1 MGIAIHRHKQRFG
14 IIATTIVLDK
24 DENCYDQGC
33 NDIRVVI
40 ATKWHHYLFHLQQ
53 YFSALG
59 TVLPKS
65 FTRAFSSNSYLM
77 FVKFIS
83 GICKSVIEIFR
94 NEVFMVKKKKTVKN
108 GQSWCSAVFSR
119 KPSFLKCNF
128 TSLSSFNLFK
138 NVRERLWR

>member
-1 MGIAIHRHKQRFG
+1 MVNTSQVWASSYIAIHRHKQRFG

-40 ATKWHHYLFHLQQ
+40 ATKWRHYLLTAVF
-53 YFSALG
+53 LG
-59 TVLPKS
+59 TGNCSSKIVHRNKS
-65 FTRAFSSNSYLM
+65 FFPKIAASM

-94 NEVFMVKKKKTVKN
+94 DEVFMVKKKKTVKN
-108 GQSWCSAVFSR
+108 GQSWCSAVFFR
-119 KPSFLKCNF
+119 KRSVLTCNF
-128 TSLSSFNLFK
+128 TS
-138 NVRERLWR
+138 